1 MATGT
6 IKTIRAEKG
15 FGFIKK
21 EGSQMG
27 GSDLFFHMSAV
38 QDGHFDDLREGQVVS
53 FDEERDPRDPSRFRA
68 NNVRL
73 ASSQDSD
80 DTSPET
86 DDA

>member
-21 EGSQMG
+21 EGAQMG
-27 GSDLFFHMSAV
+27 GNDLFFHMSAV
-38 QDGHFDDLREGQVVS
+38 QGSTFDDLREGQRVS
-53 FDEERDPRDPSRFRA
+53 FDEERDPRDPSRQRA

-73 ASSQDSD
+73 VEDAS
-80 DTSPET
+80 
-86 DDA
+86 